1 MTPGNKR
8 CLVLSHSEVDYN
20 KRCTLLWCMARPLT
34 LPIRMILRLPPDM
47 PDRIAAMLT
56 DGENATLFIR
66 RSIEVELKRRERAT
80 EKRKTA
86 GRANV

>member
-1 MTPGNKR
+1 
-8 CLVLSHSEVDYN
+8 
-20 KRCTLLWCMARPLT
+20 
-34 LPIRMILRLPPDM
+34 MILRLPPDM